1 MIFTELPP
9 ALEAVDLARIDGSD
23 ETLAITPGWF
33 PMDRLAASV
42 RDVGVVTP
50 LHLQPTAAGDLRIA
64 MGFRRYRAARA
75 AALGAV
81 PALVWSRA
89 SDLQLFQWA
98 LAEKAAGPLH
108 DLERARALVKLR
120 EHFEVREEALIERYL
135 PLLRT
140 SASRYRLRFF
150 LRLGRLDEALQHAVH
165 RGLDPETALRLAAW
179 TAAERQR
186 FLDLLE
192 RYEPGRNR
200 QRELFDLLDDLRSG
214 ERPRGSG
221 ALDRV
226 WDASGAR
233 EVDED
238 ARTDRP
244 LRFRRILECLHR
256 LRRPHLSRHQD
267 RYRRLKGEL
276 KVPPQI
282 RLQVPPYFEG
292 DLLSVSFSCRN
303 PAEFRHLAGRIEE
316 MAGRPE
322 LGRIFELL

>member
-1 MIFTELPP
+1 MSFPEPHPP
-9 ALEAVDLARIDGSD
+9 LEIVDLARIDGSD
-23 ETLAITPGWF
+23 ETLAITPNWF

-42 RDVGVVTP
+42 RSVGVVTP
-50 LHLQPTAAGDLRIA
+50 VHLQPAAAGRLRIA
-64 MGFRRYRAARA
+64 MGFRRYRAAREA
-75 AALGAV
+75 GLHTA

-89 SDLQLFQWA
+89 TDWQLFQWA

-120 EHFEVREEALIERYL
+120 ERFEVREEALIDRYL
-135 PLLRT
+135 PLLN
-140 SASRYRLRFF
+140 APPNRYRLRFY
-150 LRLGRLDEALQHAVH
+150 LRLGRLADALQRAVH
-165 RGLDPETALRLAAW
+165 RGLDPETALRLTAW
-179 TAAERQR
+179 RASEQQL
-186 FLDLLE
+186 FLGLLE

-200 QRELFDLLDDLRSG
+200 QRELFDLLDDLRSS
-214 ERPRGSG
+214 ERQRGPG
-221 ALDRV
+221 GLDQV

-233 EVDED
+233 EADED
-238 ARTDRP
+238 AATVRP
-244 LRFRRILECLHR
+244 QRLRRILDCLHR
-256 LRRPHLSRHQD
+256 LRQPYLSRHQD
-267 RYRRLKGEL
+267 RYRRLKRDL

-303 PAEFRHLAGRIEE
+303 QAEFRHLVGRLEE